1 MGLVRSLLLLLGLWA
16 AARPAIAAD
25 DEALARRWFELGRAA
40 LSTGRFAEARD
51 LFRQSLEKVP
61 KAGSAFNLAVALR
74 GTGESKAAV
83 AILDR
88 LLAGELGP
96 LQKAQQQEAEAL
108 RRQTQAEIG
117 VIALRAPALP
127 DLKLRLDGIAVTLGA
142 DGVIPVDAGPHRLE
156 ASASGHHPGELR
168 VEVERGGRAE
178 VTLTLE
184 PIKRP
189 TTGTL
194 IVEADPEDL
203 VRVIGAGEGKGGLQ
217 QDLGP
222 GRYRLEA
229 DGPSGLRAIEAEVIA
244 GETVRVRLQPEPKS
258 VLESPWL
265 WIGVGVVVV
274 AAVVVS
280 GVALSSGPEPIRD
293 PVYDVI
299 QTLNVQR

>member
-1 MGLVRSLLLLLGLWA
+1 MGLVKTCFVFLGLSLS
-16 AARPAIAAD
+16 ARPALAGD
-25 DEALARRWFELGRAA
+25 EEALARRWFEEGRVA

-96 LQKAQQQEAEAL
+96 LLKAQREEADAL
-108 RRQTQAEIG
+108 RRQAEAEIG
-117 VIALRAPALP
+117 VIVLRDPSPPNLN
-127 DLKLRLDGIAVTLGA
+127 LKL
-142 DGVIPVDAGPHRLE
+142 DGVVVTAASGETIAVDAGLHRVE
-156 ASASGHHPGELR
+156 ASAPGHQPSEQL

-178 VTLTLE
+178 VIFELE
-184 PIKRP
+184 PILQP

-194 IVEADPEDL
+194 IVEADPEDM
-203 VRVIGAGEGKGGLQ
+203 VRVIGAAEGRGGLEQ
-217 QDLGP
+217 NLGP

-229 DGPSGLRAIEAEVIA
+229 EGPSGLRAIEAEVIA

-258 VLESPWL
+258 LITSPWL
-265 WIGVGVVVV
+265 WIGVGAVVV
-274 AAVVVS
+274 ASVVV
-280 GVALSSGPEPIRD
+280 GVVALSGGPEPIRD

-299 QTLNVQR
+299 QTLSVHR